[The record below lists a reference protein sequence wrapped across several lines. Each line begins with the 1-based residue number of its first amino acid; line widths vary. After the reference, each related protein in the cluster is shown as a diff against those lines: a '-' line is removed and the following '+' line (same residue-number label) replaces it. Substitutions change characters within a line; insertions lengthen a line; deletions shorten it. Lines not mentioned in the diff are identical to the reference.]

1 MYCLI
6 SSSYIFSGGIGIIAS
21 LLAAKTQRKRKNLYI
36 IKCIFV
42 MIETYSKEDIKEQH
56 QLLSEWNNTYVDY
69 PLEQCFPQLFE
80 AQVELTPNA
89 VAVVFEDQKLTYQ
102 QLNARANIW
111 ARYLVEQGVGTEK
124 IIVALLCERNIDFL
138 TAMLAIFK
146 AGGAYLPLNP
156 HHPPER
162 TAQILSQSQVPLILS
177 AKSWESMVSPILDSL
192 ETFLQLLY
200 IEDLEQQDYKPENL
214 PVRCN
219 PRSLAYVIYTSGSTG
234 KPKGA
239 MLEHRGMLNHLYA
252 KVTDL
257 QLSASDVVAQ
267 TATQTF
273 DISIWQF
280 LVALL
285 LGGQVEIISNEIA
298 ADPDKLLQIV
308 ERQKISIL
316 EIVPSLLRMILQN
329 LEVDGGVQTEL
340 SCLRW
345 LLLTG
350 ETLPPKLCRQW
361 FDYYP
366 SIPMMNAYGPTE
378 CSDDVTHYPIYQPP
392 AEGVLNIP
400 IGRPISNTQLYVLD
414 DQLQP
419 VPIGVAGELYV
430 GGIGVG
436 RGYLNNP
443 TLTQQ
448 IFIENPFENIS
459 NSDATV
465 RPINSKL
472 YKTGDK
478 VRYLPDGNI
487 EFIGRIDYQ
496 VKIRGFRIE
505 LGEIEVVLAQHTQ
518 VREAV
523 VIAREDQPGNQ
534 YLAAYVVMG
543 NPQLPTPHSPL
554 PIPLNEYLK
563 EKLPDYMIPAVFV
576 QMESIPLTPNGKVDR
591 RALPIPNFQIS
602 LSDNFVPP
610 STPNQ
615 GILAKLWGEVLNLKQ
630 QVGVHD
636 NFFEL
641 GGNSLLATQVISR
654 LRSRIGIEV
663 TLRSLFEK
671 PTVAE
676 LSELIDLAQHNT
688 FDLQASTQLATIVP
702 VPRSEHLPLS
712 FAQAR
717 LWFLSQLSGESATY
731 NMLEPLHLVGSLNIG
746 ALEMAVQEIVQ
757 RHEVLRTNFKIVND
771 SPVQVISKHIT
782 LTMPVVNWQ
791 CLKEEE
797 QSTQV
802 QQLAIAESQEPFDLS
817 NGPLLRVTLV
827 RLREKSHVLL
837 LTMHHIVSDGW
848 SMGVFIEELSAL
860 YSAFCAGQPLQLPK
874 LTIQY
879 ADFAHWQQQWLT
891 GEILQT
897 QLNYWKQ
904 QLASVPPLLELPTD
918 RPRPSIQ
925 TFQGS
930 SVYFQLNQELTTKL
944 KTLSQQSGAT
954 LFMSL
959 LAAFATLLSR
969 YSGQEDIVIGS
980 PIANRNRSE
989 IESLIG
995 FFVNTLVLR
1004 AQLEGNPTFIELL
1017 ERVRSITLAA
1027 YEHQDLPFE
1036 KLVSELQPER
1046 SLSHTPLFQVM
1057 FALQNA
1063 PMGKLELP
1071 DLTMTPLKMESVNA
1085 RFDLTLLMEE
1095 TEAELIGEFVYN
1107 KDLFDASTI
1116 TRMAGHFQI
1125 LLEGI
1130 VSNSQQRVAQLPLL
1144 TPTEQHQLLE
1154 QWNDTQADYPH
1165 DKCIHQLFE
1174 QQVEQ
1179 TPDAIAVVFENEQLT
1194 YRELNNRAN
1203 QLAHYL
1209 QAKGVKPEVMVGI
1222 CVERSLEMIVGLLGI
1237 FKAGGAYVPLD
1248 PAYPEDRLSFMLSD
1262 SQVGIL
1268 LTQQKLLA
1276 FLPNSATQIICLD
1289 ADWEVISQE
1298 SYTNAISTVQPSNLA
1313 YVIYT
1318 SGSTGKPKGVL
1329 VAHQGLCNLANSLIR
1344 VFDVDADSRVLQ
1356 FASFSFD
1363 ASISEIAMAL
1373 CVGAQLCLGTRE
1385 SLLPGLNLM
1394 QLLHKTRITHIT
1406 LPPSALAAMPNVEYP
1421 DLRTIAVAGEACPPD
1436 LVVQWSNGRR
1446 FINGYGPT
1454 ESTVGAT
1461 TAICTSNSKSQ
1472 PPIGRPLDNIQVY
1485 ILDRYLQPVPI
1496 GVPGELHIGGAG
1508 LARGYLNR
1516 PELTLEKFIPNPFSK
1531 KDAARLYKT
1540 GDKAR
1545 YLPDGNIEF
1554 LGRIDQQVKIRG
1566 FRIELGEIEALLS
1579 QHPQVREGVV
1589 VVKEDQ
1595 PSGKRLV
1602 AYIVSNVLPNFEPL
1616 TTGEL
1621 RSYLKEKLAE
1631 YMVPSAF
1638 VMLESLPLTPNG
1650 KVDRKA
1656 LSTIEVTHS
1665 ELESTLVLPRTP
1677 LEEILANT
1685 WAEILG
1691 LEQVGIN
1698 HNFFELG
1705 GHSLLA
1711 TRVISRIDDVLQ
1723 VELPLRTLFEKQT
1736 VAELAASIV
1745 QSLAEE
1751 TELSDMD
1758 DILAELE
1765 AS

>member
-1 MYCLI
+1 
-6 SSSYIFSGGIGIIAS
+6 
-21 LLAAKTQRKRKNLYI
+21 
-36 IKCIFV
+36 

-56 QLLSEWNNTYVDY
+56 RLLSEWNNTYVDY

-80 AQVELTPNA
+80 AQVALTPDV

-192 ETFLQLLY
+192 ETFPQLLY
-200 IEDLEQQDYKPENL
+200 IEGLEQQDYEPENL

-285 LGGQVEIISNEIA
+285 VGGKVEIISNEIA
-298 ADPDKLLQIV
+298 ADPDQLLRLV

-329 LEVDGGVQTEL
+329 LEVDGGTQTKL

-378 CSDDVTHYPIYQPP
+378 CSDDVTHYPIYEPP

-419 VPIGVAGELYV
+419 LPIGVPGELYV

-448 IFIENPFENIS
+448 VFIENPF
-459 NSDATV
+459 
-465 RPINSKL
+465 INLKL

-505 LGEIEVVLAQHTQ
+505 LGEIEVVLAQHAE

-534 YLAAYVVMG
+534 YLAAYVVMQS
-543 NPQLPTPHSPL
+543 PLPTPPSPLPIPHSPL
-554 PIPLNEYLK
+554 PTLLSEYLK
-563 EKLPDYMIPAVFV
+563 EKLPDYMIPGAFV

-591 RALPIPNFQIS
+591 RALPMPNFQIS

-615 GILAKLWGEVLNLKQ
+615 EILAKLWGEVLNLKQ

-671 PTVAE
+671 PTVAK

-688 FDLQASTQLATIVP
+688 FELQTSSQLATIVP

-717 LWFLSQLSGESATY
+717 LWFLNQLSGESATY
-731 NMLEPLHLVGSLNIG
+731 NMLEPLHLSGSLNTA
-746 ALEMAVQEIVQ
+746 ALEMAVQEIVR
-757 RHEVLRTNFKIVND
+757 RHEVLRTTFKIVNG
-771 SPVQVISKHIT
+771 SPVQVISKEIT
-782 LTMPVVNWQ
+782 LTMPVVSWE
-791 CLKEEE
+791 CLSFEE

-817 NGPLLRVTLV
+817 NGPLLRVTLL
-827 RLREKSHVLL
+827 RLGEKSHVLL
-837 LTMHHIVSDGW
+837 LIMHHIVSDGW
-848 SMGVFIEELSAL
+848 SMGIFTEELSAL
-860 YSAFCAGQPLQLPK
+860 YSAFCAGQPSQLPQ
-874 LTIQY
+874 LSIQY
-879 ADFAHWQQQWLT
+879 ADFAHWQQQWLS
-891 GEILQT
+891 GSVLQT

-904 QLASVPPLLELPTD
+904 QLASIPPLLELPTD

-944 KTLSQQSGAT
+944 KALSQQSGAT

-969 YSGQEDIVIGS
+969 YSGQEDVVIGS

-995 FFVNTLVLR
+995 FFVNTLVLH
-1004 AQLEGNPTFIELL
+1004 AQLEGNPTFVELL
-1017 ERVRSITLAA
+1017 ERVRSMTLAA

-1036 KLVSELQPER
+1036 KLVEELQPER

-1095 TEAELIGEFVYN
+1095 TETGLTGEFVYN
-1107 KDLFDASTI
+1107 KDLFDAATI
-1116 TRMAGHFQI
+1116 SRMAGHFQI

-1144 TPTEQHQLLE
+1144 TPTEQHQLLFE
-1154 QWNDTQADYPH
+1154 WNDTQADYPQ

-1174 QQVEQ
+1174 EHVER
-1179 TPDAIAVVFENEQLT
+1179 TPDALAVVFENEQLT

-1209 QAKGVKPEVMVGI
+1209 RLRGVKPEVMVGI

-1268 LTQQKLLA
+1268 LTQQKFLA
-1276 FLPNSATQIICLD
+1276 NLPYCATQIICLD
-1289 ADWEVISQE
+1289 ADWEIISQE
-1298 SYTNAISTVQPSNLA
+1298 SHNNAISTVQPSNLA

-1363 ASISEIAMAL
+1363 ASISEVVMAL
-1373 CVGAQLCLGTRE
+1373 CVGAQLYLGTRE

-1421 DLRTIAVAGEACPPD
+1421 DLRTITVAGEACPPD
-1436 LVVQWSNGRR
+1436 LVAQWSNGRR

-1461 TAICTSNSKSQ
+1461 TAICTNSKSQ

-1516 PELTLEKFIPNPFSK
+1516 PELTLEKFIPNPFNNSQLFNNSK
-1531 KDAARLYKT
+1531 LYKT
-1540 GDKAR
+1540 GDKVR

-1579 QHPQVREGVV
+1579 QHPHVREGVV

-1595 PSGKRLV
+1595 PGGKRLV
-1602 AYIVSNVLPNFEPL
+1602 AYIVPNVLPNFEPL
-1616 TTGEL
+1616 TTGEV

-1656 LSTIEVTHS
+1656 LSQLELTHS

-1691 LEQVGIN
+1691 LEQVGVN

-1751 TELSDMD
+1751 TELDDID